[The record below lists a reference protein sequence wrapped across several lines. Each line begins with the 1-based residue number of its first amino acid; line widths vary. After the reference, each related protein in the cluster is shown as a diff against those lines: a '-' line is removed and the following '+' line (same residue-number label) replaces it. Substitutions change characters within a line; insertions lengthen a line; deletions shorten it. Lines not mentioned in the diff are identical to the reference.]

1 MKKVATT
8 KVALTIGHR
17 KKSQG
22 AVGNAGVSEYRYY
35 KDTFVPALQK
45 KLKRFDKVE
54 TKVFTRGDYGKSY
67 TSRIRKVHK
76 KIDDFGAEYAIS
88 FHFDAAA
95 NPRAQGHTVLFDSAS
110 KQSRSMALVF
120 DAMLDKHLHNRDRGL
135 LDRHSGHGSAW
146 LRYGKS
152 TNILLEL
159 YFAAHQKKYM
169 SGTEGFENAINAVA
183 EGILALAGETT
194 IAEPIRFYFSKRS
207 LKRLEATN
215 EPDYIKVMKEAIKHS
230 KVDITIRKDGTYA
243 EWPRP
248 TAGGSA
254 EIVRAIRKAS
264 RILWG

>member
-1 MKKVATT
+1 MR
-8 KVALTIGHR
+8 VALVIGHR
-17 KKSQG
+17 SKSQG
-22 AVGNAGVSEYRYY
+22 AVGSAGWSEYRYY
-35 KDTFVPALQK
+35 KELFIPALQK
-45 KLKRFDKVE
+45 ILKRFDVE
-54 TKVFTRGDYGKSY
+54 TKVFTRGNYGKSY
-67 TSRIRKVHK
+67 TGRIRKAHK
-76 KIDDFGAEYAIS
+76 KIDEWGAEYAIS

-169 SGTEGFENAINAVA
+169 PGTEGFENAVNAVA

-194 IAEPIRFYFSKRS
+194 VSEPVKFRFSKRS
-207 LKRLEATN
+207 LRRLEATGN
-215 EPDYIKVMKEAIKHS
+215 PKYVAMMKRAIKRS
-230 KVDITIRKDGTYA
+230 KVDITIKSDGTWA
-243 EWPRP
+243 EYQTQTPDGER
-248 TAGGSA
+248 
-254 EIVRAIRKAS
+254 EIKRAIIKAM
-264 RILWG
+264 